1 MTWKSYVL
9 LSGVPLIASYLVST
23 RTNPV
28 EEPAATRRM
37 EAARPAAAID
47 IEEQASRLQARIRAQ
62 AAYHEPSRNPFRF
75 SERTESSRPAS
86 GFAPA
91 AAAIEPLQLAP
102 VRQPPMISLV
112 GVATDEVDGV
122 AQRTAILSTPQGVL
136 LVRAGDV
143 VGVEYKVVTVE
154 EGAVEL
160 INVADSS
167 IRRISFTP

>member
-1 MTWKSYVL
+1 MTWKSY
-9 LSGVPLIASYLVST
+9 ALVSGAGVIAT
-23 RTNPV
+23 YLISTPV
-28 EEPAATRRM
+28 MPTESSEAPRQT

-75 SERTESSRPAS
+75 SERTESSRSAS
-86 GFAPA
+86 GFAPV

-143 VGVEYKVVTVE
+143 VGVEYKVATVE

-160 INVADSS
+160 MNVADSS
-167 IRRISFTP
+167 IRRIAFTP